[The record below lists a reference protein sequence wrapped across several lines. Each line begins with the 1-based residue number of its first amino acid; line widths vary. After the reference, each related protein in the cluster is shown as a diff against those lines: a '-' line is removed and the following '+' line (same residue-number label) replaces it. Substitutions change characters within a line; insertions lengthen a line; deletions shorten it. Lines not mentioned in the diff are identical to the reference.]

1 MKREIRLMKDFLE
14 EAFSPDERE
23 KLIHSLMMELHAETN
38 RDIVLEEMEWLGADK
53 LQEVADKA
61 LELISELE
69 A

>member
-1 MKREIRLMKDFLE
+1 MKMKIKRMKDFLE
-14 EAFSPDERE
+14 EDFSPVERE
-23 KLIHSLMMELHAETN
+23 KLIHSLMGAMKTETN
-38 RDIVLEEMEWLGADK
+38 RDIIMEELEWLGADK